1 MEDWCREVEF
11 FHLPFPYILEGAENR
26 SQDHMK
32 QHEVARIAR
41 VAIDCFSNAKAL
53 PSPLVK
59 NTGQFEQLV

>member
-1 MEDWCREVEF
+1 
-11 FHLPFPYILEGAENR
+11 
-26 SQDHMK
+26 MK

-53 PSPLVK
+53 PSTLVE